1 MIVNP
6 LSSAYGAAASWRRR
20 WYARDPAR
28 VRRLTQPVVSVGN
41 LRAGGSGKTPVV
53 ACLARV
59 LLAHGERPSILTR
72 GYGRRRSTEVVTV
85 VSNGTDI
92 LADIDRAGDEPLMLA
107 RALAGVPVLVGA
119 SRFESGR
126 FAEQHFGVTVHLL
139 DDGFQHVA
147 LARDADLLLVDES
160 DLRERVLP
168 VGRLREPLANATA
181 ADALLV
187 TAADAGAVD
196 RLADALGVPT
206 SFRVRRSISAARFL
220 GGDAQPIP
228 AQKTAFAFAGI
239 ARADRFFAD
248 LSRAGWRLAGSA
260 SFRDHYRFT
269 QHDLDHL
276 VAAARGA
283 GADLLLTTEKDAVRL
298 EALDTAIPIGVVP
311 LTAVVEPPE
320 VFSAWLMD
328 RIHARRR

>member
-28 VRRLTQPVVSVGN
+28 LRRLTQPVVSVGN

-53 ACLARV
+53 ACLARL

-72 GYGRRRSTEVVTV
+72 GYGRRRSTDAVTV
-85 VSNGTDI
+85 VSNGSKI
-92 LADIDRAGDEPLMLA
+92 LADVDRTGDEPLMLA
-107 RALAGVPVLVGA
+107 RALPGVPVLVGA
-119 SRFESGR
+119 NRFESGR

-139 DDGFQHVA
+139 DDGFQHMA

-187 TAADAGAVD
+187 TAADGRAVS

-206 SFRVRRSISAARFL
+206 SFRVTRAISEARPL
-220 GGDAQPIP
+220 VGDALLETRR
-228 AQKTAFAFAGI
+228 AAFAFAGI

-248 LSRAGWRLAGSA
+248 LSRAGWRLAGTA
-260 SFRDHYRFT
+260 PFRDHHRFT
-269 QHDLDHL
+269 QRDIDSL
-276 VAAARGA
+276 VAAARGV
-283 GADLLLTTEKDAVRL
+283 GADTLLTTEKDAVRL
-298 EALDTAIPIGVVP
+298 EALDTSAIPIGVVP
-311 LTAVVEPPE
+311 LTAVVEPTE
-320 VFSAWLMD
+320 AFSVWLMD
-328 RIHARRR
+328 RIRARRP

>member
-28 VRRLTQPVVSVGN
+28 VRRLTRPVVSVGN

-53 ACLARV
+53 ACLARL

-72 GYGRRRSTEVVTV
+72 GYGRRRSPDAVTV
-85 VSNGTDI
+85 VSNGSQI
-92 LADIDRAGDEPLMLA
+92 LADVDRAGDEPLMLA
-107 RALAGVPVLVGA
+107 RALPGVPVLVGA

-168 VGRLREPLANATA
+168 LGRLREPLANAAA

-187 TAADAGAVD
+187 TAADANAVG
-196 RLADALGVPT
+196 RLAEALGVAT
-206 SFRVRRSISAARFL
+206 AFRVTRTISQARPL
-220 GGDAQPIP
+220 VGHAQPERQR
-228 AQKTAFAFAGI
+228 AAFAFAGI

-248 LSRAGWRLAGSA
+248 LSRSGWRLAGRA
-260 SFRDHYRFT
+260 PFRDHHRFT
-269 QHDLDHL
+269 QRDIDGL
-276 VAAARGA
+276 VAAARGV
-283 GADLLLTTEKDAVRL
+283 GADMLLTTEKDAVRL
-298 EALDTAIPIGVVP
+298 EALDTRAIPIGVVP
-311 LTAVVEPPE
+311 LTAAVEPPE
-320 VFSAWLMD
+320 VFAAWLMD
-328 RIHARRR
+328 RIRVRRP

>member
-20 WYARDPAR
+20 WYAHDSAR

-72 GYGRRRSTEVVTV
+72 GYGRKRSSAAVTV
-85 VSNGTDI
+85 VSNGSHI
-92 LADIDRAGDEPLMLA
+92 LADVDRAGDEPLMLA
-107 RALAGVPVLVGA
+107 RALPGVPVLVGA
-119 SRFESGR
+119 DRFESGR

-139 DDGFQHVA
+139 DDGFQHMA

-187 TAADAGAVD
+187 TAADLSAVS
-196 RLADALGVPT
+196 RVADALGVST
-206 SFRVRRSISAARFL
+206 SFRVTRTIAEASL
-220 GGDAQPIP
+220 LMGDAKPERQRP
-228 AQKTAFAFAGI
+228 AFAFAGI

-248 LSRAGWRLAGSA
+248 LSRSGWRLAGTA
-260 SFRDHYRFT
+260 PFRDHHRFT
-269 QHDLDHL
+269 QRDIDHL
-276 VAAARGA
+276 VAAARVV
-283 GADLLLTTEKDAVRL
+283 GADILLTTEKDAVRL
-298 EALDTAIPIGVVP
+298 EALNSSAMPIGVVP

-320 VFSAWLMD
+320 AFSAWLMD
-328 RIHARRR
+328 CIRARRS